1 MTQDLPLTGDLKK
14 LYLSEILQH
23 LQSTLSTGMLTLEQ
37 NHQVKTIYF
46 KEGTIVSASSNLET
60 DRLGE
65 MLMKAGKLSQDQYQ
79 QSVERLKTTGKRQ
92 GAALVELGFLTP
104 KELFE
109 GLKYQVQEIL
119 YSLFLWNEGS
129 YRYAPG
135 ELPRRLIPLEID
147 LVTFISEAIKRV
159 ERDQAV

>member
-1 MTQDLPLTGDLKK
+1 
-14 LYLSEILQH
+14 
-23 LQSTLSTGMLTLEQ
+23 MLTLEQ

-46 KEGTIVSASSNLET
+46 KEGNIVSASSNLET

-65 MLMKAGKLSQDQYQ
+65 MLMKAGKLSQDQYH

-92 GAALVELGFLTP
+92 GAALVELGFLKP
-104 KELFE
+104 KELSE

-129 YRYAPG
+129 YR
-135 ELPRRLIPLEID
+135 
-147 LVTFISEAIKRV
+147 
-159 ERDQAV
+159 